1 MHELGIEENM
11 FVDADIK
18 NHAQNTLETRGPYS
32 LDFFILVFCIGIQ
45 MDDNSVSLPL
55 NK

>member
-1 MHELGIEENM
+1 M
-11 FVDADIK
+11 FVEADIK
-18 NHAQNTLETRGPYS
+18 NYAQNTLEKTWSIVSRC
-32 LDFFILVFCIGIQ
+32 FFVLVFCIGIQ